1 VSTPPD
7 PKTQTP
13 RSIVFQ
19 RLARQSV
26 RFPDLA
32 IESKAQ
38 ETKALDERD
47 RAFARALELGTI
59 ARWRSLQHLLE
70 SCLKRSWGNIDPKV
84 RGVLLAGAAQILL
97 MEAVPDHAAV
107 DEAVN
112 WTKKRSNTGAGGF
125 VNGVLRSIIRLRG
138 ERLEK
143 NDPRSSEWWL
153 HWDVFP
159 LENGEAWLLTKAVFP
174 EEPTVRLGVQASLG
188 DDLVLSWI
196 GTVGWEA
203 TLVRAAHCLTR
214 APINV
219 IEADGTNAVWEGSHR
234 ALADHLREDDGRRI
248 QDRVSAM
255 SVNLTGGLNPEVI
268 VDFCAGR
275 GTKTHQLN
283 RLHPNA
289 RILASDPHDGRRAE
303 LQDAFADVENVEIVE
318 PRRFGDVLGKV
329 DLLVLDVPC
338 SNSGVLPRRSQ
349 ARYRFNNERLRS
361 LIALQKSIVEESLP
375 LLREGAHVLYATCSL
390 EKAENEKQ
398 VDWISR
404 RFDAEVVRSRAIEPS
419 GLPGDDPSSYTDG
432 GFHALLTRDS
442 ARLRDEDIS
451 LHSNGQTPSPRS
463 SPENSKA

>member
-1 VSTPPD
+1 MSASPD
-7 PKTQTP
+7 QKKLTP

-32 IESKAQ
+32 IESKGH

-59 ARWRSLQHLLE
+59 TRWRSLQHLLE
-70 SCLKRSWGNIDPKV
+70 SCLKRSWGNIDPAV

-112 WTKKRSNTGAGGF
+112 WTKKKSNAGAGGF

-138 ERLEK
+138 ERLDK
-143 NDPRSSEWWL
+143 NDERAREWWN
-153 HWDVFP
+153 HRDIFP
-159 LENGEAWLLTKAVFP
+159 LENGDAWVLTKAVFP

-188 DDLVLSWI
+188 DELILSWI
-196 GTVGWEA
+196 GTVGWET
-203 TLVRAAHCLTR
+203 TLVRAAHCLSR

-219 IEADGTNAVWEGSHR
+219 IEKDGTNAVWEGSHR
-234 ALADHLREDDGRRI
+234 ALAEHLREDDRRRI

-255 SVNLTGGLNPEVI
+255 SVNLTGGLTPEVI

-275 GTKTHQLN
+275 GTKTHQLH
-283 RLHPNA
+283 RLHPNS

-303 LQDAFADVENVEIVE
+303 LHEAFDHVENVEIVE

-349 ARYRFNNERLRS
+349 ARYRFNTERLKS
-361 LIALQKSIVEESLP
+361 LIALQKTIVEESLP

-398 VDWISR
+398 IDWITR
-404 RFDAEVVRSRAIEPS
+404 RFDAEVVRSRSIEPA
-419 GLPGDDPSSYTDG
+419 GLPGDEPSTYTDG

-442 ARLRDEDIS
+442 ARLRDDDFS
-451 LHSNGQTPSPRS
+451 LHSNERNTSQE

>member
-1 VSTPPD
+1 MNTSPD
-7 PKTQTP
+7 PKKQTP

-32 IESKAQ
+32 IESKGH

-70 SCLKRSWGNIDPKV
+70 SCLKRSWGNIDPAV

-112 WTKKRSNTGAGGF
+112 WAKKKTNTGAGGF

-138 ERLEK
+138 ERLDK
-143 NDPRSSEWWL
+143 NDERAREWWL
-153 HWDVFP
+153 HRDIFP
-159 LENGEAWLLTKAVFP
+159 LETGEAWVLTKAVFP

-196 GTVGWEA
+196 GTVGWET

-219 IEADGTNAVWEGSHR
+219 IEKDGTNAVWEGSHR
-234 ALADHLREDDGRRI
+234 ALAEHLREDDRRRI

-275 GTKTHQLN
+275 GTKTHQLH
-283 RLHPNA
+283 RLHPNS

-303 LQDAFADVENVEIVE
+303 L
-318 PRRFGDVLGKV
+318 
-329 DLLVLDVPC
+329 
-338 SNSGVLPRRSQ
+338 
-349 ARYRFNNERLRS
+349 RY
-361 LIALQKSIVEESLP
+361 P
-375 LLREGAHVLYATCSL
+375 EGIG
-390 EKAENEKQ
+390 N
-398 VDWISR
+398 
-404 RFDAEVVRSRAIEPS
+404 
-419 GLPGDDPSSYTDG
+419 
-432 GFHALLTRDS
+432 
-442 ARLRDEDIS
+442 
-451 LHSNGQTPSPRS
+451 
-463 SPENSKA
+463 